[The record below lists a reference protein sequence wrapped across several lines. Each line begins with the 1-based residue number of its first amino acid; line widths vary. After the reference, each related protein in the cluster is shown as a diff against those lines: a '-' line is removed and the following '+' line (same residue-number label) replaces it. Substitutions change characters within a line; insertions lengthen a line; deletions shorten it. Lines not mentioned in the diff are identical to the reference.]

1 VDTETRAYLDAA
13 LDGLRQEIRAGT
25 AETAAL
31 RHELRAGT
39 AALRQELRA
48 ETGALRGELRAE
60 TVTLHGETAELRQE
74 LRAETAALHGETAAL
89 RQELRAETAELQR
102 EMREIAVE
110 TRRHF
115 DVVGESIRSDV
126 RPVAEGVA
134 ANTEA
139 MERLGSGL
147 RAEMDSRFTASH
159 AVVRVA
165 LQELRRDILERGP
178 RSPL

>member
-13 LDGLRQEIRAGT
+13 LEGLRQDIRAGT

-31 RHELRAGT
+31 RQELRGETGALQGET
-39 AALRQELRA
+39 AALR
-48 ETGALRGELRAE
+48 GE
-60 TVTLHGETAELRQE
+60 TVELRQE
-74 LRAETAALHGETAAL
+74 LRAETTSR
-89 RQELRAETAELQR
+89 RQEMRAQAEDLRR
-102 EMREIAVE
+102 EMRETAEE

-126 RPVAEGVA
+126 RAVAEGVA
-134 ANTEA
+134 ANSEA
-139 MERLGSGL
+139 IERLGTGL
-147 RAEMDSRFTASH
+147 RAEMDSRFTGYH

-165 LQELRRDILERGP
+165 LQELRRDIHEGGHERGP

>member
-31 RHELRAGT
+31 RHELRV
-39 AALRQELRA
+39 EM
-48 ETGALRGELRAE
+48 
-60 TVTLHGETAELRQE
+60 
-74 LRAETAALHGETAAL
+74 
-89 RQELRAETAELQR
+89 AELQR
-102 EMREIAVE
+102 EMRETAVE

-126 RPVAEGVA
+126 RAVAEGVA

-139 MERLGSGL
+139 IERLGTGL